1 MKKWIFWKMSL
12 IKVVQRPQKSLKG
25 SNQIWPMTSGNKNM
39 YQCPPGKTSQIVD
52 KRLKVLVSSNQ
63 SLIKNIFCLMIF
75 SLINSGQRTEKGVLG
90 EHSYILILIKSC
102 IIYVHCTYLL
112 LNISNS
118 SLTDFGFEFWKWKLK
133 GCKRDHWWVH
143 HFRSLRNLTTFSK
156 SH

>member
-102 IIYVHCTYLL
+102 IIYVHCTYTK
-112 LNISNS
+112 
-118 SLTDFGFEFWKWKLK
+118 SLVNTNLVNTKFTNT
-133 GCKRDHWWVH
+133 
-143 HFRSLRNLTTFSK
+143 HFQKVPIPHLTRTMKQKFL
-156 SH
+156 H

>member
-102 IIYVHCTYLL
+102 IIYVHCTYIFTFKYFKL
-112 LNISNS
+112 ISYGFWVWVLEMKVERMQAWSLMS
-118 SLTDFGFEFWKWKLK
+118 SSFP
-133 GCKRDHWWVH
+133 
-143 HFRSLRNLTTFSK
+143 
-156 SH
+156 